1 MNPEK
6 YLSMTIAEYR
16 SILDPDTVAQ
26 QTWNSALR
34 TLVENADWT
43 SEGAHC
49 LCELAERYGAFIL
62 RNATALAIVMNQEDG
77 TIGL

>member
-1 MNPEK
+1 MNPEDS
-6 YLSMTIAEYR
+6 LLMTIAEYR
-16 SILDPDTVAQ
+16 SILDPDTVAKQ
-26 QTWNSALR
+26 SWDSAIK
-34 TLVENADWT
+34 TLIEDADWT

-49 LCELAERYGAFIL
+49 LCELAKSYGAFVL

>member
-6 YLSMTIAEYR
+6 SLSMTIDEYR
-16 SILDPDTVAQ
+16 SILDPGTVEKQ
-26 QTWNSALR
+26 SWDSAIKI
-34 TLVENADWT
+34 LVDDADWT

-49 LCELAERYGAFIL
+49 LCELAECYGAFIL

>member
-1 MNPEK
+1 MNPETS
-6 YLSMTIAEYR
+6 LSMTITEYR

-26 QTWNSALR
+26 QTWDSALKS
-34 TLVENADWT
+34 LVENADWT
-43 SEGAHC
+43 WEGAHC
-49 LCELAERYGAFIL
+49 LCELAECYGAFIL